1 MQNKENIAL
10 IGMMGSG
17 KTTIG
22 EFLAKKLKKSFL
34 DLDNEIEKQ
43 QQQKINDIFAKNG
56 EDFFRELES
65 KNLKNI
71 CTNNNNYILSC
82 GGGSFNKKENR
93 ILLAKHA
100 IVIYLKTDIDI
111 LVNRVKLSDARPL
124 LKSCNLSDKLTQL
137 FKEREK
143 YYLDADIEIC
153 TNNSDINLITNQII
167 TKLNAQS

>member
-1 MQNKENIAL
+1 MLSTPPVSLTPLSKA
-10 IGMMGSG
+10 
-17 KTTIG
+17 
-22 EFLAKKLKKSFL
+22 SFK
-34 DLDNEIEKQ
+34 DNEVAGIRFLKG
-43 QQQKINDIFAKNG
+43 NNIFEISAK
-56 EDFFRELES
+56 
-65 KNLKNI
+65 
-71 CTNNNNYILSC
+71 NYILSC

-93 ILLAKHA
+93 ILLKKHS
-100 IVIYLKTDIDI
+100 IVIYLKTDINI

-137 FKEREK
+137 FTEREK